1 MTDDNGPR
9 LGDIVV
15 LLLLALLVRLIE
27 WYDIDASDGWR
38 VGAHED
44 SWRQAI
50 DTDALARREA
60 QE

>member
-27 WYDIDASDGWR
+27 WYDIDAATGWR
-38 VGAHED
+38 VGTCED

-50 DTDALARREA
+50 DTDALTRREA